1 MFFKIR
7 MVHKY
12 FKKGLRH
19 AMDLLTVHKIED
31 YVFFRN
37 FNFLDSD
44 MKSDFTAQYLIW
56 LSTDFFT
63 RQEKNNTNVH
73 VILGYF
79 D

>member
-44 MKSDFTAQYLIW
+44 MKSDFTAQYLI
-56 LSTDFFT
+56 
-63 RQEKNNTNVH
+63 
-73 VILGYF
+73 
-79 D
+79 